1 MLPIAFQSDNNE
13 FTLSQAVYES
23 FYPSLYNYDFKN
35 VAKLIGKCNSM
46 VLMGFFFIIREI

>member
-35 VAKLIGKCNSM
+35 VAKLIGKWNSM